1 MSLIS
6 FNKNISFIKTNESFP
21 VLITFQGFS
30 KSVLLNNKFSLPFFM
45 LNSLTETQLDINII
59 FVRDIEQCWYLTG
72 YNGKNS
78 HNDFYTDIKKII
90 NDNFKKSK
98 IITIGQSAGG
108 FGALLFGTLLN
119 ADKIITFV
127 PQTSCY
133 KGLTIE
139 CQYTSNPLK
148 KHCGEKRNKLEMIKD
163 KSFYNLKNHLS
174 KKIPIDYYIGT
185 DKYDNIML
193 NNLLINNN
201 DNINVIKQISNENDT
216 HSLNL
221 KKTDYLNIIKKNL
234 IEVKYNKKNDIII

>member
-6 FNKNISFIKTNESFP
+6 FNKNIHFIKKNESYP

-30 KSVLLNNKFSLPFFM
+30 RSVLLNNKNLLPFYM
-45 LNSLTETQLDINII
+45 LNSLTATQLDINII
-59 FVRDIEQCWYLTG
+59 FVKDIEQCWYLTG
-72 YNGKNS
+72 YNGNSS

-127 PQTSCY
+127 PQTTCY
-133 KGLTIE
+133 TGSNIE
-139 CQYTSNPLK
+139 CQYTNNPLK
-148 KHCGEKRNKLEMIKD
+148 KHHIDKKNKLEMIND

-174 KKIPIDYYIGT
+174 KTTSIDYYIGD

-193 NNLLINNN
+193 NNLLMN
-201 DNINVIKQISNENDT
+201 DYNNINVIKIYSEENDK
-216 HSLNL
+216 HSLKL
-221 KKTDYLNIIKKNL
+221 KKIDYINIIKNVLLK
-234 IEVKYNKKNDIII
+234 I